1 MIEPLTYLSTSSERY
16 AYSKSTLKEKFN
28 KSVSTRTIIIP
39 AVAISLVLFLSIIVN
54 EGFPDTLDIAY
65 AQIEQEQQSSSPES
79 SPNSSAAA
87 TNKVTIDLSS
97 VKFVPLDYDDA
108 NQLKVVVDYKTNDP
122 ALVNTP
128 MAGTMKVYQPNGT
141 VLKSSSIQKGYI
153 VGESGSIQFATSFTD
168 KTIQDVKAD
177 IYLTDTQ
184 HSDKISNTL
193 TTKASL
199 LK

>member
-54 EGFPDTLDIAY
+54 EGFPIPSILHMPKSNKNNNPVHQNHHPIHR
-65 AQIEQEQQSSSPES
+65 
-79 SPNSSAAA
+79 AAA
-87 TNKVTIDLSS
+87 TNKVTIHLSS